1 MSVFPIINLIQQ
13 HAEESAILR
22 NTRSRL
28 IRAPHIRLP
37 QLSRFDERL
46 AAHLDGLAVAG
57 EVGSKLCEAELET
70 PGVGQVFAAS
80 VRAIEERDEKRL
92 DRLYALVEALP
103 DSLRGLTSA
112 FGWVAA
118 DYLRGLVRALL
129 DSDQPL
135 RRSVG
140 LAACAMHQV
149 DPGPVLA
156 AAVTDSDAGLRARAL
171 RTAGVCG
178 CQGLISACQ
187 EAAVQDDDPSC
198 RFWAG
203 WSAVLLGD
211 RGRALA
217 QLAEYIH
224 QPGPFRDTSMQI
236 VLRAMDIQR
245 GLDCLKRLAQDAAG
259 KRELIRGAGI
269 AGDPYYAE
277 WLLGIMENPAFARLA
292 GESFSSIMGVD
303 FAHPD
308 FNGKAPE
315 NFEAEPSDDPEDQ
328 NVDMDLTR
336 IFPGRIIK
344 RPLHGGRPIKIALL
358 TVSPISTANRFA
370 STIAGRYYMRVI
382 SGSAE
387 RRPCFCRC
395 FSPERCCSI
404 QAHRHGGSG
413 ISWRPSLCDGVID
426 RTLEDPPATFA
437 YRKKQPRLFPSFF
450 AVLRLDSP
458 CSKGTISS
466 SIRSQ

>member
-1 MSVFPIINLIQQ
+1 MSSSFIHFIIQQ

-28 IRAPHIRLP
+28 LRAPHIRLP
-37 QLSRFDERL
+37 QLSHFDERL

-57 EVGSKLCEAELET
+57 EVGSRLCEAELET
-70 PGVGQVFAAS
+70 QGVGRVFAAS

-92 DRLYALVEALP
+92 DRLFALVEAVP
-103 DSLRGLTSA
+103 DSLKGLTSA

-135 RRSVG
+135 RQSVG

-149 DPGPVLA
+149 DPGPALA
-156 AAVTDSDAGLRARAL
+156 AAVADSDAGLRARAL
-171 RTAGVCG
+171 RTVGVCG
-178 CQGLISACQ
+178 RQDLMSACQ

-217 QLAEYIH
+217 QSAEYIH
-224 QPGPFRDTSMQI
+224 QPGPFRDASMQI

-259 KRELIRGAGI
+259 KRELIQGAGT

-277 WLLGIMENPAFARLA
+277 WLLGQMENPVFARLA
-292 GESFSSIMGVD
+292 GESFSSITGLD

-315 NFEAEPSDDPEDQ
+315 NFESGPSDDPEDD
-328 NVDMDLTR
+328 NVAIDPDEDL
-336 IFPGRIIK
+336 PWPDHQK
-344 RPLHGGRPIKIALL
+344 A
-358 TVSPISTANRFA
+358 ISWWKANKNRFA
-370 STIAGRYYMRVI
+370 DGAPHFLGEPVRIDHCRRVLHEGYQRQRRAAALFL
-382 SGSAE
+382 SLLQPGTVLFNTSAPAW
-387 RRPCFCRC
+387 R
-395 FSPERCCSI
+395 
-404 QAHRHGGSG
+404 QRH
-413 ISWRPSLCDGVID
+413 L
-426 RTLEDPPATFA
+426 LEA
-437 YRKKQPRLFPSFF
+437 QPL
-450 AVLRLDSP
+450 
-458 CSKGTISS
+458 
-466 SIRSQ
+466 